1 MHRNTIVT
9 ALGRNKEVFNNML
22 SGLPEGEYMWK
33 PKKDKWCLL
42 EIICHL
48 RDEERDDF
56 RARVQHVL
64 ETPEKPLLPI
74 DPVGWVKSRKYVEQ
88 DFQEAVN
95 KFLLERNLSLDW
107 LKSLKDPN
115 WESTTK
121 HPILGNMSAK
131 LYLTNWLAHDY
142 LHIRQINQV
151 KYQYLQS
158 VSPQELSYAGKW
170 K

>member
-1 MHRNTIVT
+1 MHQITIAK
-9 ALGRNKEVFNNML
+9 ALGRNKEVFNSML
-22 SGLPEGEYMWK
+22 SGLPEVEYRWK
-33 PKKDKWCLL
+33 PTEDKWCLL

-48 RDEERDDF
+48 YDEERDDF
-56 RARVQHVL
+56 RARVRHAL

-74 DPVGWVKSRKYVEQ
+74 DPEGWVKSRKYVEQ
-88 DFQEAVN
+88 DYQEAVN
-95 KFLLERNLSLDW
+95 KFLFERNLSLDW

-115 WESTTK
+115 WESTTI
-121 HPILGNMSAK
+121 HPILGSMSAK

-142 LHIRQINQV
+142 LHIRQINRV

-158 VSPQELSYAGKW
+158 VTPQRLSYAGEW